1 MKNSCQNW
9 AYNLCSAF
17 WNLDLCQVFIIFC
30 TSKFSNITKI
40 ELKTKLSLVSKKK
53 KRRPEFWR
61 YEKSTQYKFFL
72 IILPKLSTKCKELI
86 FDLTPS
92 FFFLAS
98 ILCVIFGHFYSK
110 WIFWSITC
118 EPYLWKSKFRKLRP
132 WWQAEKY
139 FWEVF
144 ILVSLSLSSFGNSVY
159 PRKVYS
165 QVPA

>member
-53 KRRPEFWR
+53 KKTCPEFWS
-61 YEKSTQYKFFL
+61 YEKSTQYKLFL

-92 FFFLAS
+92 FFF
-98 ILCVIFGHFYSK
+98 FGIYFVCN
-110 WIFWSITC
+110 FWAF
-118 EPYLWKSKFRKLRP
+118 LFKMD
-132 WWQAEKY
+132 
-139 FWEVF
+139 
-144 ILVSLSLSSFGNSVY
+144 ILVHNLWTVSMEVKIS
-159 PRKVYS
+159 
-165 QVPA
+165 